1 MFEIMFTIYV
11 LYSPSH
17 NKIYI
22 GFTSNIEQR
31 MLSHNQLATKGYT
44 VKFRP
49 WILIHTE
56 VFETKSEAMK
66 REKEL
71 KSANGR
77 QFIWNLIKNKAK

>member
-1 MFEIMFTIYV
+1 
-11 LYSPSH
+11 
-17 NKIYI
+17 
-22 GFTSNIEQR
+22 
-31 MLSHNQLATKGYT
+31 MLSHNVFATKGYT

-49 WILIHTE
+49 WEIIHTE

-77 QFIWNLIKNKAK
+77 KFIWNVIENKSN